1 MANSFRFN
9 VSEMIEIIQE
19 KMQEEY
25 MRKHYDAMTDKDL
38 EDILEVEY
46 TDAQYKLS
54 KLGRTGIMN
63 AETGYNTNHTGTL
76 DLSQIKEERSKL
88 TKHGKKTIE

>member
-19 KMQEEY
+19 RMQEEY
-25 MRKHYDAMTDKDL
+25 LRKHYDAMTDKDL

-46 TDAQYKLS
+46 TDAKHMLS

-63 AETGYNTNHTGTL
+63 ADTGYTN
-76 DLSQIKEERSKL
+76 
-88 TKHGKKTIE
+88 

>member
-1 MANSFRFN
+1 
-9 VSEMIEIIQE
+9 
-19 KMQEEY
+19 MQEEY

-46 TDAQYKLS
+46 TDAKHMLS

-63 AETGYNTNHTGTL
+63 ADTGYTN
-76 DLSQIKEERSKL
+76 
-88 TKHGKKTIE
+88 